1 MNVTIIS
8 PKDDL
13 VAAIASRLRP
23 AGRDYSRSWVVF
35 PEKRPGYYLR
45 KLLAAREGAGF
56 IPPVADSIDG
66 FIDRV
71 YAERL
76 GRRDRPID
84 VLDAVALLF
93 DIHRNAP
100 GRLGGDRF
108 VSADDFFPLGVK
120 LYGDLEELAA
130 GGVRREE
137 LLALE
142 RWTDESLPAETVNRL
157 QSLSYLS
164 GKFAEAIAVGGF
176 STPSSR
182 FRAVA
187 ENLRPEM
194 FPDVDAFIFAGFFSL
209 TKAEESLL
217 KTLLGWDKAAL
228 FLLKGKGLE
237 TLLSKLG
244 IADRGLF
251 DPGEDPGAGP
261 PIEFIKSPDTHG
273 QVFALNAALADGIR
287 DRRAVDERNVI
298 VLPASET
305 LFPLYQQ
312 TLSALRE
319 EDFNI
324 SMGYPLTRTPVY
336 TFFDKL
342 LELVRSAAGDGRLYA
357 PAYLAFVLHPY
368 AKNIYFPDGERRAD
382 WTRIMFHAIEEELV
396 RRRAKAFW
404 SLDELETDPGIRE
417 SIQGL
422 VKNLDGAPDPAAFMA
437 HLREIHARTVAP
449 FGEIRDV
456 ADFADKIAGV
466 LNYIY
471 DHSTA
476 RAHTFF
482 HPYAEAFAGR
492 MDALGRSLL
501 GTAAFADKES
511 YFNLLRKVVA
521 AGSVPFFGT
530 PLRGLQVLGFWE
542 TRGIRFDEVSI
553 LDANEGVLPPSAR
566 TDSLLPFAVRKAL
579 GLPTYREDELRQEYF
594 LDTLIRGARKVRLFF
609 VENNDR
615 ERSRFV
621 EKLLWEK
628 QKREREPRTDAFV
641 RTLRYEVA
649 LQSNPP
655 APIPK
660 TGAIAGYLS
669 EFSYS
674 ATSLDAYLAC
684 PLRFYYGY
692 VLNLR
697 EREDAAEGTERKDAG
712 TFVHSILEE
721 YFQPF
726 AGRVLHAGDLDPAG
740 MESLVERRFREIY
753 GDDVAGSVY
762 LMEIQWKRHLA
773 EFIADY
779 QIPEIRGLEAR
790 GGSLRLLGLERKIS
804 ALREAGGRKFRL
816 NAKLDRTESR
826 GGEIR
831 IIDYKTSAN
840 EKYLGINFKKLD
852 PADRETWGRHIAS
865 LQLPL
870 YHMLFAASEP
880 HPAGDMRGLFL
891 LLGKTRLGPGIE
903 YSPYD
908 EEDGAVRKE
917 QMAIMEGITDRLLV
931 EIADPDVP
939 FDPALARENACGG
952 CPYAP
957 ICGRL

>member
-1 MNVTIIS
+1 MKVEIIS

-13 VAAIASRLRP
+13 VATIAAGLRP
-23 AGRDYSRSWVVF
+23 DGRDYSRSWIVF

-45 KLLAAREGAGF
+45 KILAEREGSGF

-71 YAERL
+71 YTERL
-76 GRRDRPID
+76 GRNDRPID

-93 DIHRNAP
+93 DIHRSAP

-120 LYGDLEELAA
+120 LFSDLEELAA
-130 GGVRREE
+130 GGVRRED

-157 QSLSYLS
+157 QSLSYFS
-164 GKFAEAIAVGGF
+164 GKFAEAVEAGGF

-194 FPDVDAFIFAGFFSL
+194 FPDVDTFIFAGFFSL

-228 FLLKGKGLE
+228 FLLKGRGLE

-244 IADRGLF
+244 IADSGLF
-251 DPGEDPGAGP
+251 DPREDPGEGP

-273 QVFALNAALADGIR
+273 QVFALNAALADGIL
-287 DRRAVDERNVI
+287 DRKAVDERNVV

-324 SMGYPLTRTPVY
+324 SMGYPLARTPVY

-342 LELVRSAAGDGRLYA
+342 MELVRSAAGEGRLYG

-368 AKNIYFPDGERRAD
+368 TKNIFFPDGERRAD
-382 WTRIMFHAIEEELV
+382 WTRIMFHALEEELV

-404 SLDELETDPGIRE
+404 SIEELETDPGIRE
-417 SIQGL
+417 SIQDL
-422 VKNLDGAPDPAAFMA
+422 VKNLEGAPDIAAFME
-437 HLREIHARTVAP
+437 HLHEIHARTVVP
-449 FGEIRDV
+449 FGAIRDV
-456 ADFADKIAGV
+456 ADFAGKLAGV

-471 DHSTA
+471 DNSTA
-476 RAHTFF
+476 RSHYFF

-492 MDALGRSLL
+492 LEALGRSLL
-501 GTAAFADKES
+501 GAVAFADKES

-521 AGSVPFFGT
+521 SGSVPFFGT

-553 LDANEGVLPPSAR
+553 LDMNEGVLPPSAR
-566 TDSLLPFAVRKAL
+566 TDSLLPFGVRKAL
-579 GLPTYREDELRQEYF
+579 NLPTYRDDELRLEYF

-649 LQSNPP
+649 LQTNPP
-655 APIPK
+655 APIAK
-660 TGAIAGYLS
+660 TREIADFLAS
-669 EFSYS
+669 FTYS
-674 ATSLDAYLAC
+674 ATSLDSYLAC

-697 EREDAAEGTERKDAG
+697 EREDTAERTERKDVG

-726 AGRVLHAGDLDPAG
+726 AGRILRARDLDPAG
-740 MESLVERRFREIY
+740 MESLVERRFRARY
-753 GDDVAGSVY
+753 GDDVAGSIY

-779 QIPEIRGLEAR
+779 QIPAIRDLEAR
-790 GGSLRLLGLERKIS
+790 GSTLRLLGLERKIS
-804 ALREAGGRKFRL
+804 ALRKVRGREFRL
-816 NAKLDRTESR
+816 NAKLDRMESR
-826 GGEIR
+826 GGDVC

-852 PADRETWGRHIAS
+852 PVDRETWGRQIAS

-870 YHMLFAASEP
+870 YHMIFAASNP
-880 HPAGDMRGLFL
+880 PPAGDVRGLFL
-891 LLGKTRLGPGIE
+891 LLGKNRLGPGIE
-903 YSPYD
+903 FSPYD
-908 EEDGAVRKE
+908 EENGPGRRE
-917 QMAIMEGITDRLLV
+917 QTKIMEGIIDGLLA
-931 EIADPDVP
+931 EIADPAVP
-939 FDPALARENACGG
+939 FDPALAREGACEG
-952 CPYAP
+952 CPYAA